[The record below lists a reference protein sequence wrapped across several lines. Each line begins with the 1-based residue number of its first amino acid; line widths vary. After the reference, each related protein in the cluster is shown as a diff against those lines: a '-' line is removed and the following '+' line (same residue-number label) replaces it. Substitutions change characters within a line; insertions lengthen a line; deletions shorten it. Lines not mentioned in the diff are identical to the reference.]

1 MDPTTCDVVIDNLY
15 HINRSLDMLNSTLT
29 KIDYRVEMNFGLILL
44 LVIFVF
50 SAMLTAVLECVKSI
64 RKSQRLAF
72 NDSLNNV

>member
-44 LVIFVF
+44 LVAFVL
-50 SAMLTAVLECVKSI
+50 SVLLTAVLECVKTI
-64 RKSQRLAF
+64 RKSQRLVF
-72 NDSLNNV
+72 DDSLNNV

>member
-44 LVIFVF
+44 LVAFVL
-50 SAMLTAVLECVKSI
+50 SVLLTAVFECVKTI
-64 RKSQRLAF
+64 RKSQRLVF
-72 NDSLNNV
+72 DDSLNNV